1 MPNSGTVVIFPGD
14 PPDGQSGRL
23 LYLYTHWCGDTLA
36 LSVQAALNEWME
48 ERGHDLE
55 YGPDHAY
62 LSRVIFCA
70 MVEQPETPDRV
81 TGFGI
86 SVYPIVNSGRPLI
99 VLDCEARTVG
109 FARPA
114 EEDFDAQGRPPKC
127 FAKWSFEEY
136 CTLVPSRLE
145 AAARW
150 RQRRH

>member
-14 PPDGQSGRL
+14 PPTRQRGRL

-36 LSVQAALNEWME
+36 FTVQTALNEWLE
-48 ERGHDLE
+48 ERGHDLG

-86 SVYPIVNSGRPLI
+86 SIDPIVNSARPLI
-99 VLDCEARTVG
+99 VLDCQARTVG
-109 FARPA
+109 FAKPVGL
-114 EEDFDAQGRPPKC
+114 DFDLEGRPPKC
-127 FAKWSFEEY
+127 FATWSFEEY
-136 CTLVPSRLE
+136 CALPPSRIK
-145 AAARW
+145 AGARW
-150 RQRRH
+150 RGGRR

>member
-14 PPDGQSGRL
+14 LPNGQSGRL

-36 LSVQAALNEWME
+36 FTVQSALNEWME
-48 ERGHDLE
+48 ERGHDPE

-70 MVEQPETPDRV
+70 MVEQGEPDDRV

-99 VLDCEARTVG
+99 VVDCQGRTVG
-109 FARPA
+109 FATA
-114 EEDFDAQGRPPKC
+114 EADFDAEGRAPKC

-136 CTLVPSRLE
+136 CTLAPSRMK

-150 RQRRH
+150 WDGRD